1 MKKFYYLLIPII
13 LFTAC
18 SSTVIEQKPETI
30 MWEISSDNAKVYLLG
45 SIHLADDRIYPL
57 HRAIESAFD
66 SSQNLV
72 LEIVIDEINPMTVM
86 EYITFKDERTLESE
100 VPKDVYQKISEMFEK
115 TGVPKY
121 LYNKFKPWFA
131 VMMLQSGAFKDA
143 GMTAGEGVDMYF
155 LNKARE
161 KGLKVLELES
171 LEIQMKLMEELGEF
185 TGEYLKEV
193 IASTDSAESSI
204 NVLLE
209 AWKTGDDKT
218 IEKLSVEGNDKE
230 EFTEVMEKLNYK
242 RNEKMT
248 NKIQEYLN
256 GTGNYFVIVGA
267 AHVVG
272 ERGIAELLKKTN
284 KYNVKRF

>member
-1 MKKFYYLLIPII
+1 
-13 LFTAC
+13 
-18 SSTVIEQKPETI
+18 
-30 MWEISSDNAKVYLLG
+30 
-45 SIHLADDRIYPL
+45 
-57 HRAIESAFD
+57 
-66 SSQNLV
+66 
-72 LEIVIDEINPMTVM
+72 
-86 EYITFKDERTLESE
+86 
-100 VPKDVYQKISEMFEK
+100 
-115 TGVPKY
+115 
-121 LYNKFKPWFA
+121 
-131 VMMLQSGAFKDA
+131 MLQSGAFKDA